1 LKTNEERSAVRLA
14 RPSSG
19 RPVTSQD
26 CDLQVLAIVAAMRA
40 AVGADVPVCVKIRLL
55 ENVTQTIKLVEQLR
69 DAGADVVAVHARRRA
84 SWERKGPGARD
95 GPADLDQVRAIV
107 QATQGTVAIVSN
119 GNVRS
124 LAEARAALVLT
135 GAAGVMSAEA
145 LLDDPSLFSDDHE
158 AAKGEARGLDLALEY
173 CGLVRLH
180 GNPAGYS
187 SIAFHCRRMARAA
200 LVKYDALED
209 LLAGAAVE
217 DAVEVLE
224 RCVAYEAD
232 ASLFVVDAAKKKR
245 ATALENQRSNQKSAR
260 LRFEERMIRKAKREK
275 RPLDFYI
282 KQGSTPPSAAVIARL
297 VGVADAADR
306 LKQWNA
312 AFKQH
317 CFKHHLGGKEGCPRG
332 DSCAFIHDHVED
344 DADLVAG

>member
-1 LKTNEERSAVRLA
+1 
-14 RPSSG
+14 
-19 RPVTSQD
+19 
-26 CDLQVLAIVAAMRA
+26 MRA